1 MESDL
6 DLEKIINIHLTKEMK
21 NIYVIGY
28 FGHENLG
35 DETYKVT
42 FNFIFQTF
50 LPKNDLNNYKIHY
63 LDCDTI
69 KLHNFNDTDIIIL
82 GGGDILNDYFL
93 DKIIL
98 KFRNKPNK
106 IIAVSVG
113 IPYIDI
119 IINTNKLN
127 IIDYIFVRTKQDL
140 DLFKEY
146 FHVHR
151 IFYLPDISY
160 YLLNQVKLTL
170 LNPTIEPK
178 TVSLFKKLD
187 SIKKNKKIIAIT
199 LSQHIHSDNLDINV
213 HYNSLVQSIN
223 QFVRYLLTF
232 GYHVVFLPFNTNQ
245 SLSGTHENDILI
257 HNDII
262 ESIKSNN
269 LNNLDQITNI
279 DFTID
284 PNIILQLYDYFYI
297 TVPMRFHAT
306 LFSIY
311 KCIPMLPIFTTR
323 KIKNLLLDIN
333 YDYSVELKCNEK
345 DLPIYLDTRLL
356 ISQFAQLVD
365 NYDEISSNL
374 NLANRDIFVKELKPL
389 FENTLSCGTNDT
401 TPSLIDLITKDYA
414 KINSDKKISTADTK
428 IQEAY
433 TKAIRLATDHGY
445 THFTQIKESKLQDIC
460 VQIISHTLTNGT
472 LNSIYNYGMKEKLFS
487 GVKPPHDANKYMSL
501 GGVTPEWKW
510 VINDNTRKRY
520 LAQKL
525 YNNPYG
531 LFNINFIDQVD
542 YSGVHRSGWQYV
554 YEKINYLHDNKSE
567 LYLDLYLDRT
577 FHWNKEV
584 NKFLNLI
591 PYTKTWIGFVHHT
604 FETGFSDYNCY
615 NMLDNADF
623 IESLKV
629 CKGLFVL
636 SRDLRIKFQKEFF
649 KRGIDV
655 PVFNLMHPTEVPKVN
670 KGEYSSTIPL
680 WDYSQFINN
689 KDKKIINVGA
699 WLRNIF
705 SFYYLNLP
713 NKYTFIHN
721 KSGFPWYKVKVKDNI
736 RKVCLKGG
744 HMNNYFPSLN
754 FTNDLGQFL
763 VLKENNQFSVN
774 PNASSNSSQN
784 ASGNSSQNTSANS
797 SQNASGNS
805 SQNCSGN
812 SCQNS
817 SGNASG
823 NASHNVNVG
832 GEIVNN
838 WHRHFHDHMRDIINS
853 VDLINQLTNEQYDD
867 LLTKNIVFINL
878 VDASAVNTVIECIVR
893 NTPIVV
899 NDHPAVK
906 EMLGPNYPLYYT
918 TGIDLYNTNQEIV
931 TLLSN
936 TNNIKKANVYLQKLD
951 KTKYTIEYFID
962 EFTNIIKGL

>member
-1 MESDL
+1 MESKNNSL
-6 DLEKIINIHLTKEMK
+6 NLEKIKEIHLSKEIK

-28 FGHENLG
+28 YGHENLG
-35 DETYKVT
+35 DESYKVT
-42 FNFIFQTF
+42 FNFIFKTF
-50 LPKNDLNNYKIHY
+50 LPKSDLNSYNVHY
-63 LDCDTI
+63 IDCDTI
-69 KLHNFNDTDIIIL
+69 KLYNFIDTDIIIL

-93 DKIIL
+93 DKVIL

-113 IPYIDI
+113 VPYIDI
-119 IINTNKLN
+119 VINTNKLN

-170 LNPTIEPK
+170 DNPTIEPK
-178 TVSLFKKLD
+178 TRSLLKKL
-187 SIKKNKKIIAIT
+187 SVIKNTKKIIAIT
-199 LSQHIHSDNLDINV
+199 LSQHNFNV
-213 HYNSLVQSIN
+213 DKSSLVKSIN

-245 SLSGTHENDILI
+245 SGTGTHENDILI
-257 HNDII
+257 HNDIL
-262 ESIKSNN
+262 SNLNN

-284 PNIILQLYDYFYI
+284 PSIILQVYDYFYI
-297 TVPMRFHAT
+297 TIPMRFHAT

-311 KCIPMLPIFTTR
+311 KCVPMLPIFTTR
-323 KIKNLLLDIN
+323 KVKNLLLDIN
-333 YDYSVELKCNEK
+333 YDNSVELKCN
-345 DLPIYLDTRLL
+345 DNDIPIYVDVKML
-356 ISQFAQLVD
+356 ISQFAQLVED
-365 NYDEISSNL
+365 YIDIKSDL
-374 NLANRDIFVKELKPL
+374 NLANRDLFVKELNPL
-389 FENTLSCGTNDT
+389 FENTLVCGTNDNV
-401 TPSLIDLITKDYA
+401 PSLIDLITKDYA
-414 KINSDKKISTADTK
+414 KINSDKKLSTTETK
-428 IQEAY
+428 IQDAY
-433 TKAIRLATDHGY
+433 TKAIRLASDYGY
-445 THFTQIKESKLQDIC
+445 SHFIDIKDTKLQDIC
-460 VQIISHTLTNGT
+460 VQIIIFTLINGK
-472 LNSIYNYGMKEKLFS
+472 LNSIYNYGMKEKLFN
-487 GVKPPHDANKYMSL
+487 VVRNPLYMSL
-501 GGVTPEWKW
+501 EGITPEWKW
-510 VINDNTRKRY
+510 VINDNTKKCY
-520 LAQKL
+520 SAKKL

-554 YEKINYLHDNKSE
+554 YEHINYLHNNKCD

-584 NKFLNLI
+584 NKFLNII
-591 PYTKTWIGFVHHT
+591 PYTKNWIGFVHHT

-615 NMLDNADF
+615 NMLDNPDF
-623 IESLKV
+623 VESLKV

-636 SRDLRIKFQKEFF
+636 SCDLRIKFQKEFF
-649 KRGIDV
+649 KRNINV
-655 PVFNLMHPTEVPKVN
+655 PVFNLIHPTETKVTQWN
-670 KGEYSSTIPL
+670 YN
-680 WDYSQFINN
+680 QFINN
-689 KDKKIINVGA
+689 KDKKLVNIGA

-705 SFYYLNLP
+705 SFYHLHLP
-713 NKYTFIHN
+713 NKYTFVYN
-721 KSGFPWYKVKVKDNI
+721 KSKFPWRKAKVNDNI

-744 HMNNYFPSLN
+744 HMDNYFPSLN

-763 VLKENNQFSVN
+763 N
-774 PNASSNSSQN
+774 PKVSNSCSNSSQNVSGNSSQNVSGNSSQNVSGNSPSGN
-784 ASGNSSQNTSANS
+784 ASGNSSS
-797 SQNASGNS
+797 NASGNS
-805 SQNCSGN
+805 SS
-812 SCQNS
+812 
-817 SGNASG
+817 NASG
-823 NASHNVNVG
+823 NSSSNASGNSSNASGNSSSNASGGNVSVG

-838 WHRHFHDHMRDIINS
+838 WYRHFHDHMRDTINS

-899 NDHPAVK
+899 NDHPAII

-918 TGIDLYNTNQEIV
+918 SGIDFFNTNKEIE
-931 TLLSN
+931 TLLQN
-936 TNNIKKANVYLQKLD
+936 TDNIRNANIYLQKLD
-951 KTKYTIEYFID
+951 KTKYTIEYFIK
-962 EFTNIIKGL
+962 EFTGIIKSL

>member
-1 MESDL
+1 MESNNFLDL
-6 DLEKIINIHLTKEMK
+6 DKIKQVHLSNNVK

-28 FGHENLG
+28 FGHGNLG
-35 DETYKVT
+35 DEQYQVT

-69 KLHNFNDTDIIIL
+69 KLHNFTDTDIIIL

-199 LSQHIHSDNLDINV
+199 LSQHIHSDNLDMNV

-245 SLSGTHENDILI
+245 SLSATHENDIII

-284 PNIILQLYDYFYI
+284 TNIILQLYDYFYI

-333 YDYSVELKCNEK
+333 YNYSVQLKCNDR

-356 ISQFAQLVD
+356 ISQFSQLVD

-374 NLANRDIFVKELKPL
+374 NLVNRDIFVKELKPL

-472 LNSIYNYGMKEKLFS
+472 LNSIYNYGMKEKLFTS
-487 GVKPPHDANKYMSL
+487 KGATTYMSL

-520 LAQKL
+520 SAQKL

-554 YEKINYLHDNKSE
+554 YEKINYLHNSKSE

-591 PYTKTWIGFVHHT
+591 PYTKNWIGFVHHT

-615 NMLDNADF
+615 NLLDNPDF

-636 SRDLRIKFQKEFF
+636 SRDLCIKFQKEFF
-649 KRGIDV
+649 KRGIET
-655 PVFNLMHPTEVPKVN
+655 PVFNLTHPTEVPKVI
-670 KGEYSSTIPL
+670 KGDCSLTIPL
-680 WDYSQFINN
+680 WNYNQFINN

-721 KSGFPWYKVKVKDNI
+721 KSGFPWCKVKVKDNI

-763 VLKENNQFSVN
+763 EETNQFPVN
-774 PNASSNSSQN
+774 PNASANNSCQN
-784 ASGNSSQNTSANS
+784 SSGNSCN
-797 SQNASGNS
+797 
-805 SQNCSGN
+805 NCSGN

-817 SGNASG
+817 CQNTSHNSSTNASGNASG
-823 NASHNVNVG
+823 NASQNASCDSQ
-832 GEIVNN
+832 IANN
-838 WHRHFHDHMRDIINS
+838 WYRHFHDHMRDTINS

-906 EMLGPNYPLYYT
+906 EMLGEDYPLYYT
-918 TGIDLYNTNQEIV
+918 SNIDLYNTNKEIEA
-931 TLLSN
+931 LLSN
-936 TNNIKKANVYLQKLD
+936 TNNIKKANKYLEQLD
-951 KTKYTIEYFID
+951 KTKYTIEYFIE
-962 EFTNIIKGL
+962 EFTGIIKGLNTF

>member
-1 MESDL
+1 MESKNNFL
-6 DLEKIINIHLTKEMK
+6 DLEKIKEIHLSHNIK

-28 FGHENLG
+28 FGHGNLG
-35 DETYKVT
+35 DEQYRIT
-42 FNFIFQTF
+42 FNFIFNTF
-50 LPKNDLNNYKIHY
+50 LPKNDLNNYNIHY
-63 LDCDTI
+63 IDCDTI
-69 KLHNFNDTDIIIL
+69 KLHDFNETDIIIL

-93 DKIIL
+93 DKVIL

-160 YLLNQVKLTL
+160 YLLNLPKLTL
-170 LNPTIEPK
+170 NNPTIDTK
-178 TVSLFKKLD
+178 TISLLKKLD
-187 SIKKNKKIIAIT
+187 SIKKHKKIVAIT
-199 LSQHIHSDNLDINV
+199 LSQHIHSDNLDMNT
-213 HYNSLVQSIN
+213 HYTTLIQSIN

-232 GYHVVFLPFNTNQ
+232 DYHVVFLPFNTNQ
-245 SLSGTHENDILI
+245 SEFGTHENDILI

-279 DFTID
+279 DFTIE

-311 KCIPMLPIFTTR
+311 KCVPMLPIFTTR

-333 YDYSVELKCNEK
+333 HPYSVQLKTNEK
-345 DLPIYLDTRLL
+345 DLPIYLDNRIL
-356 ISQFAQLVD
+356 ISQFSQLIEHYTDVQ
-365 NYDEISSNL
+365 SNL
-374 NLANRDIFVKELKPL
+374 NLANRYIFVNELKPL

-401 TPSLIDLITKDYA
+401 RISLIDLITKDYA
-414 KINSDKKISTADTK
+414 KINSDKKLSTAETK
-428 IQEAY
+428 IQDAY
-433 TKAIRLATDHGY
+433 TKAIKLATDHGY
-445 THFTQIKESKLQDIC
+445 THFTQIKDSKLQDIC
-460 VQIISHTLTNGT
+460 VQIISYTLTNGT
-472 LNSIYNYGMKEKLFS
+472 LNSIYNYGMKEKLFAL
-487 GVKPPHDANKYMSL
+487 KDKDMSL
-501 GGVTPEWKW
+501 GGVTSEWKW

-520 LAQKL
+520 SAQTL

-554 YEKINYLHDNKSE
+554 YEHINYLHNNKSD

-591 PYTKTWIGFVHHT
+591 PYTKNWIGFVHHT

-615 NMLDNADF
+615 NMLDNPDF

-636 SRDLRIKFQKEFF
+636 SRDLYIKFQKEFF
-649 KRGIDV
+649 KRNISV
-655 PVFNLMHPTEVPKVN
+655 PVFNLMHPTEVPKIN
-670 KGEYSSTIPL
+670 NSCSIPQ
-680 WDYSQFINN
+680 WNYNQFINN

-721 KSGFPWYKVKVKDNI
+721 KSGFPWYKIKIKDNI

-763 VLKENNQFSVN
+763 VLEENNQFPII
-774 PNASSNSSQN
+774 PNASRNSSSNSSSN
-784 ASGNSSQNTSANS
+784 ASGKL
-797 SQNASGNS
+797 NASG
-805 SQNCSGN
+805 
-812 SCQNS
+812 
-817 SGNASG
+817 GNASG
-823 NASHNVNVG
+823 G

-838 WHRHFHDHMRDIINS
+838 WYRHFHDYMRDTVNS
-853 VDLINQLTNEQYDD
+853 VDLINQLTNDQYDD
-867 LLTKNIVFINL
+867 LLTKNIIFINL

-893 NTPIVV
+893 NTPIIV

-936 TNNIKKANVYLQKLD
+936 TNNIKKANAYLQKLD
-951 KTKYTIEYFID
+951 KTKYTIEYFIQ
-962 EFTNIIKGL
+962 EFTDIIKEL

>member
-1 MESDL
+1 MESKNI
-6 DLEKIINIHLTKEMK
+6 DLEKILSKETK

-42 FNFIFQTF
+42 FNFIFNTF

-63 LDCDTI
+63 IDCDTI
-69 KLHNFNDTDIIIL
+69 KLHDFSDTDIIIL

-93 DKIIL
+93 DKVIL

-113 IPYIDI
+113 IPYIDL

-140 DLFKEY
+140 ELFKEY

-170 LNPTIEPK
+170 DNPTIEPK
-178 TVSLFKKLD
+178 TTHLLKKLE
-187 SIKKNKKIIAIT
+187 SIKQTKKIIAIT
-199 LSQHIHSDNLDINV
+199 LSQHNFNSDNKT
-213 HYNSLVQSIN
+213 SLVQSIN

-232 GYHVVFLPFNTNQ
+232 DYHVVFLPFNTNQ
-245 SLSGTHENDILI
+245 SDTGIHENDILI

-333 YDYSVELKCNEK
+333 YNYSVQLKCNDR
-345 DLPIYLDTRLL
+345 DLPIYLDVKLL
-356 ISQFAQLVD
+356 ISQFAQLVE
-365 NYDEISSNL
+365 NYSDIKSDI
-374 NLANRDIFVKELKPL
+374 NLANRDLFVKELKPL
-389 FENTLSCGTNDT
+389 FENTLVCGTNDNV
-401 TPSLIDLITKDYA
+401 PSLIDLITKDYA
-414 KINSDKKISTADTK
+414 KINSNKKISTADTK
-428 IQEAY
+428 IHEAY

-460 VQIISHTLTNGT
+460 VQIISYTLTNGS
-472 LNSIYNYGMKEKLFS
+472 LNSIYNYGMKEKLFAS
-487 GVKPPHDANKYMSL
+487 KGGATPYMSL

-520 LAQKL
+520 SAQKL

-531 LFNINFIDQVD
+531 LFNINYIDQVD

-554 YEKINYLHDNKSE
+554 YEKINYLHNNSND

-591 PYTKTWIGFVHHT
+591 PYTKNWIGFVHHT

-615 NMLDNADF
+615 NLLDNLDF

-636 SRDLRIKFQKEFF
+636 SHDLRIKFQKEFF
-649 KRGIDV
+649 KRGIET
-655 PVFNLMHPTEVPKVN
+655 PVFNLMHPTEVPKI
-670 KGEYSSTIPL
+670 KESCSLTIPL
-680 WDYSQFINN
+680 WNYNQFINN

-705 SFYYLNLP
+705 SFYHLNLP
-713 NKYTFIHN
+713 NTYTFIYN
-721 KSGFPWYKVKVKDNI
+721 KSNFPWCKVKVKDNM

-763 VLKENNQFSVN
+763 VLEETNQFPVN
-774 PNASSNSSQN
+774 PN
-784 ASGNSSQNTSANS
+784 ASGNSSSNSCQNSCN
-797 SQNASGNS
+797 
-805 SQNCSGN
+805 NCSGN
-812 SCQNS
+812 SCQNTS
-817 SGNASG
+817 HNSSTNSSTNASGNDSGNASQ
-823 NASHNVNVG
+823 NASCDSQ
-832 GEIVNN
+832 IVNN
-838 WHRHFHDHMRDIINS
+838 WYRHFHDHMRDTINS

-893 NTPIVV
+893 NTPIIV
-899 NDHPAVK
+899 NDHPAVI
-906 EMLGPNYPLYYT
+906 EMLGEDYPLYYT
-918 TGIDLYNTNQEIV
+918 SNIDLYNTNKEIEA
-931 TLLSN
+931 LLSN
-936 TNNIKKANVYLQKLD
+936 TNNIKKANKYLEKLD
-951 KTKYTIEYFID
+951 KTKYTIEYFIE
-962 EFTNIIKGL
+962 EFTGIIKGLNTFNQF

>member
-1 MESDL
+1 MESNL
-6 DLEKIINIHLTKEMK
+6 DLEKIKKVHLLNNIK

-28 FGHENLG
+28 FGHGNLG
-35 DETYKVT
+35 DEQYKIT
-42 FNFIFQTF
+42 FNFIFNTF
-50 LPKNDLNNYKIHY
+50 LPKNDLNNYNINY

-69 KLHNFNDTDIIIL
+69 KKHEFNDTDIIIL

-93 DKIIL
+93 DKVIL

-170 LNPTIEPK
+170 TNPTVDPK
-178 TVSLFKKLD
+178 TQNLLKKLD
-187 SIKKNKKIIAIT
+187 SIKKHKKIVAIT
-199 LSQHIHSDNLDINV
+199 LSQHIHSDNLEMNA
-213 HYNSLVQSIN
+213 HYNNLIQNFS
-223 QFVRYLLTF
+223 QFVKYLLTF
-232 GYHVVFLPFNTNQ
+232 DYHVVFLPFNTNQ
-245 SLSGTHENDILI
+245 SNSGTHENDILI
-257 HNDII
+257 HNDI
-262 ESIKSNN
+262 SDCIKSNSN
-269 LNNLDQITNI
+269 LNQITNI
-279 DFTID
+279 DFTIE

-311 KCIPMLPIFTTR
+311 KCVPMLPIFTTR

-333 YDYSVELKCNEK
+333 YNFSLELRCNDR
-345 DLPIYLDTRLL
+345 DLPINLDTKIL
-356 ISQFAQLVD
+356 ITQFAQLVE
-365 NYDEISSNL
+365 YHSYISSDL
-374 NLANRDIFVKELKPL
+374 NVANRDIFVKELKPL
-389 FENTLSCGTNDT
+389 FEDTLVCGTNDT
-401 TPSLIDLITKDYA
+401 CPSLIDLITKDYA
-414 KINSDKKISTADTK
+414 KINFDKKISTADTK

-433 TKAIRLATDHGY
+433 TKAIKLATDHGY
-445 THFTQIKESKLQDIC
+445 IHFTQIKDTKLQDIC

-487 GVKPPHDANKYMSL
+487 EKQNPLYMSL
-501 GGVTPEWKW
+501 EGITPEWKW

-520 LAQKL
+520 TAKKL

-554 YEKINYLHDNKSE
+554 YEHINYLHNNKID

-591 PYTKTWIGFVHHT
+591 PYTKNWIGFVHHT
-604 FETGFSDYNCY
+604 FETSFSDYNCY
-615 NMLDNADF
+615 NMLDNPDF

-636 SRDLRIKFQKEFF
+636 SHDLCIKFQKEFF
-649 KRGIDV
+649 KRNIDV
-655 PVFNLMHPTEVPKVN
+655 PVFNLIHPTEVPLTLTGKVPVKIEN
-670 KGEYSSTIPL
+670 PIPE
-680 WDYSQFINN
+680 WDYNLFINN
-689 KDKKIINVGA
+689 KDKKLINVGA

-705 SFYYLNLP
+705 SFYYLTLP
-713 NKYTFIHN
+713 NKYTFIYN
-721 KSGFPWYKVKVKDNI
+721 KEQFPWCKVKVTDNI
-736 RKVCLKGG
+736 RKACLKGG
-744 HMNNYFPSLN
+744 HMDNYFPSLN
-754 FTNDLGQFL
+754 FTNDLGRFL
-763 VLKENNQFSVN
+763 VLEENNQFHVN
-774 PNASSNSSQN
+774 LNTSCNSSSN
-784 ASGNSSQNTSANS
+784 ASGNA
-797 SQNASGNS
+797 
-805 SQNCSGN
+805 

-823 NASHNVNVG
+823 NSSGNASGNSCGNASGNASVD

-838 WHRHFHDHMRDIINS
+838 WYRHFHDYIRDMINS
-853 VDLINQLTNEQYDD
+853 VDLINQLTNDQYDD

-893 NTPIVV
+893 CTPIVV
-899 NDHPAVK
+899 NNHPAVK
-906 EMLGPNYPLYYT
+906 ELLGEDYPLYFT
-918 TGIDLYNTNQEIV
+918 NGMDLYNTNQEIV

-936 TNNIKKANVYLQKLD
+936 TNNIRKANKYLQKLD
-951 KTKYTIEYFID
+951 KTKYTIEYFIK

>member
-1 MESDL
+1 MESNIN
-6 DLEKIINIHLTKEMK
+6 LEKILSKETK
-21 NIYVIGY
+21 NIYVVGY
-28 FGHENLG
+28 FGHNNLG
-35 DETYKVT
+35 DEQYKVT
-42 FNFIFQTF
+42 FNFIFNTF
-50 LPKNDLNNYKIHY
+50 LPKNDLNNFVIHY

-69 KLHNFNDTDIIIL
+69 KLHDFSDTDIIIL

-93 DKIIL
+93 DKVIL

-199 LSQHIHSDNLDINV
+199 LSQHIHSDILDMNV

-232 GYHVVFLPFNTNQ
+232 SYHVVFLPFNTNQ
-245 SLSGTHENDILI
+245 NESGTHENDILI

-279 DFTID
+279 DFTIE
-284 PNIILQLYDYFYI
+284 PNMILQLYDYFYI

-311 KCIPMLPIFTTR
+311 KCVPMLPIFTTR

-333 YDYSVELKCNEK
+333 YNYSVQLKCNDK

-389 FENTLSCGTNDT
+389 FENTMTCGTNDT

-414 KINSDKKISTADTK
+414 KINSDKKLSTAETK

-445 THFTQIKESKLQDIC
+445 THFTQIKDTKLQDIC

-472 LNSIYNYGMKEKLFS
+472 LNSIYNYGMKEKLFAS
-487 GVKPPHDANKYMSL
+487 KGGATPYMSL

-520 LAQKL
+520 SAQKL

-554 YEKINYLHDNKSE
+554 YEKINYLHNSKSE

-584 NKFLNLI
+584 NKFLNII

-615 NMLDNADF
+615 NMLDNPDF

-655 PVFNLMHPTEVPKVN
+655 PVFNLMHPTEVPKVI
-670 KGEYSSTIPL
+670 KGECSSTIPL
-680 WDYSQFINN
+680 WNYSQFINN

-721 KSGFPWYKVKVKDNI
+721 KSGFPWCKVKVKDNI

-763 VLKENNQFSVN
+763 VLEENNQFPVN
-774 PNASSNSSQN
+774 PNASSNSCQN
-784 ASGNSSQNTSANS
+784 ASGNSSQNS
-797 SQNASGNS
+797 SGNS
-805 SQNCSGN
+805 CNNCSGNSCQNSSGN

-823 NASHNVNVG
+823 NASQNVSVG

-838 WHRHFHDHMRDIINS
+838 WYRHFHDHMRDIINS

-899 NDHPAVK
+899 NDHPAVV
-906 EMLGPNYPLYYT
+906 EMLGENYPLYYT

-936 TNNIKKANVYLQKLD
+936 TNNIKKANAYLQKLD
-951 KTKYTIEYFID
+951 KTKYTIEYFIE
-962 EFTNIIKGL
+962 EFTGIIKGL